1 MSKSGKIAAETE
13 NKIQR
18 RTYNWMGFKFT
29 RTIIFY
35 H

>member
-1 MSKSGKIAAETE
+1 MLKSGKIVAETE
-13 NKIQR
+13 NKIQI

-29 RTIIFY
+29 KAIIFY